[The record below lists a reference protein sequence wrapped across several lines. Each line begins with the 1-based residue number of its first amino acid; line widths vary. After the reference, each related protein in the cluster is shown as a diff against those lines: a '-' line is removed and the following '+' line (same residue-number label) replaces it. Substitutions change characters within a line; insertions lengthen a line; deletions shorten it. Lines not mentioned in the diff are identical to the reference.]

1 MQPAG
6 DQLPVR
12 THSIRKAMIIMA
24 QTAVI
29 YARYSSD
36 KQREASIEDQI
47 RVCREY
53 CDSEKI
59 AIVREYADYAIT
71 GKTDDRP
78 QFRQM
83 IANAPEAELVV
94 VYMFDRFSR
103 NRYDSATYKQMLRD
117 CGVRVVS
124 ATEHIE
130 DTPEGGL
137 QEGLLE
143 ILSEYYVKDL
153 ARKVRRG
160 MEGNALK
167 AMNNGY
173 KIFGYDTD
181 PDTRRYIVNESEA
194 ACVREVFSRCIAGES
209 LNSISRS
216 LASRGWRTST
226 GRPVDYNWAR
236 RLITRR
242 AYTGLYSWGDI
253 EIDGGMPVLVDSE
266 TFERAQRVPRAKIR
280 ANENWADYKLS
291 GKLFCGICGMP
302 MHGYGGTGRGG
313 RSYFYYGCKQ
323 NGGCKRPGTR
333 KELLESAVA
342 NAVMEITSDEEH
354 MRVVAKRIVEAYR
367 EDDTSRE
374 ELDRCEEAIRNLEKE
389 QHNLTKAV
397 TMGFCNEEIIARNN
411 EIKEELTTLHERRGI
426 LMSETMEITEDDI
439 VEFFAH
445 GFNRDDEDF
454 IFGDAVN
461 QVWLFYDC
469 AVVVFNFRNADGDL
483 AEIRIALD
491 ALDKKKKNANQKWFA
506 SFTDGVPYNR
516 QRRKAIRLFE
526 I

>member
-1 MQPAG
+1 M
-6 DQLPVR
+6 
-12 THSIRKAMIIMA
+12 T

-53 CDSEKI
+53 CASEKI
-59 AIVREYADYAIT
+59 EIVREYADYAIT

-78 QFRQM
+78 QFRRM

-117 CGVRVVS
+117 CDVRVIS

-181 PDTRRYIVNESEA
+181 PETRRYIINDEEAESVKEIFA
-194 ACVREVFSRCIAGES
+194 RCIAGES
-209 LNSISRS
+209 LNSIARS
-216 LASRGWRTST
+216 MAARGWRTST
-226 GRPVDYNWAR
+226 GRPVDYNWTY
-236 RLITRR
+236 RLISNK
-242 AYTGLYSWGDI
+242 AYTGLYKWGDI
-253 EIDGGMPVLVDSE
+253 EIEGGMPVVIDSE
-266 TFERAQRVPRAKIR
+266 TFERAQSVPRSKIR
-280 ANENWADYKLS
+280 SNENWTDYKLS
-291 GKLFCGICGMP
+291 GKLYCGICGLP

-313 RSYFYYGCKQ
+313 RRYYYYGCKQ
-323 NGGCKRPGTR
+323 NGGCNRPGTR
-333 KELLESAVA
+333 REVLENAVA
-342 NAVMEITSDEEH
+342 NAVMEVTSDEEH
-354 MRVVAKRIVEAYR
+354 MRVVARRIVDAYAN
-367 EDDTSRE
+367 DDSAQR
-374 ELDRCEEAIRNLEKE
+374 ELDRCDEAIRDLEKE

-397 TMGFCNEEIIARNN
+397 TMGFCNDEMIARNN
-411 EIKEELTTLHERRGI
+411 EIKKELAKLHDRRGI
-426 LMSETMEITEDDI
+426 LMSETLEITEDDI
-439 VEFFAH
+439 VEYFAH
-445 GFNRDDEDF
+445 GFNREDEDF
-454 IFGDAVN
+454 IFGEAIN
-461 QVWLFYDC
+461 EVWLFHDC
-469 AVVVFNFRNADGDL
+469 AVVIFNFRDAEGDL
-483 AEIRIALD
+483 AEIRVALEE
-491 ALDKKKKNANQKWFA
+491 KKKNANQKWFA
-506 SFTDGVPYNR
+506 SYSDGVGGG
-516 QRRKAIRLFE
+516 I
-526 I
+526 

>member
-1 MQPAG
+1 
-6 DQLPVR
+6 
-12 THSIRKAMIIMA
+12 MA

-53 CDSEKI
+53 CESEGI
-59 AIVREYADYAIT
+59 EIVREYADYAIT

-181 PDTRRYIVNESEA
+181 PETRRYIINEEEA
-194 ACVREVFSRCIAGES
+194 ECVKEVFARCLAGES
-209 LNSISRS
+209 LNSIARS
-216 LASRGWRTST
+216 MAARGWRTST
-226 GRPVDYNWAR
+226 GRPVDYNWAY
-236 RLITRR
+236 RLISNK
-242 AYTGLYSWGDI
+242 AYTGLYKWGDI
-253 EIDGGMPVLVDSE
+253 EVEGGMPVVIDPE
-266 TFERAQRVPRAKIR
+266 TFKRAQCVPRVKIR
-280 ANENWADYKLS
+280 SEEHWADYKLS
-291 GKLFCGICGMP
+291 GKLYCGICGMP

-313 RSYFYYGCKQ
+313 RRYYYYGCKQ

-333 KELLESAVA
+333 REVLENAVA
-342 NAVMEITSDEEH
+342 NAVMEITSDEGH
-354 MRVVAKRIVEAYR
+354 MRVVARRIVEAYAN
-367 EDDTSRE
+367 DDSSQR
-374 ELDRCEEAIRNLEKE
+374 ELDRCEEAIRDLEKE

-397 TMGFCNEEIIARNN
+397 TMGFCNDEIIARNN
-411 EIKEELTTLHERRGI
+411 EIKEELAKLHDRRGI
-426 LMSETMEITEDDI
+426 LMSETLEITEDDI
-439 VEFFAH
+439 VEYFAH

-454 IFGDAVN
+454 IFGEAIN
-461 QVWLFYDC
+461 EVWLFHDC
-469 AVVVFNFRNADGDL
+469 AVVIFNFRDAEGDL
-483 AEIRIALD
+483 AEIRIALEN
-491 ALDKKKKNANQKWFA
+491 KKKNANQNWFA
-506 SFTDGVPYNR
+506 PFADGVPDKTTLETLSLRNGFGIIIPL
-516 QRRKAIRLFE
+516 AA
-526 I
+526 